1 MLHFKQA
8 GCKRRPEGSEMMR
21 RAPTNGLAHAEHASG
36 ATVTFATGAAGAT
49 TGEGACGSACSG
61 SRGGGAGLADSKPA
75 ATSLARSSSTAR
87 LPGLSAFFAAIDA
100 GGPSLYAAESK
111 HAPHAGCP
119 PRSIETSSRER
130 QYAHA
135 QQVYAHQP
143 APFTSDARC
152 ERARRRRSA

>member
-1 MLHFKQA
+1 VLHFKQA

-21 RAPTNGLAHAEHASG
+21 RAPTNGLAHAEHASD
-36 ATVTFATGAAGAT
+36 ATVTFAIGAAGAT
-49 TGEGACGSACSG
+49 TGAGACGNAWSG
-61 SRGGGAGLADSKPA
+61 SRGGAGLADSKPA

-135 QQVYAHQP
+135 QQVCERQMDLDMSA
-143 APFTSDARC
+143 ARYD
-152 ERARRRRSA
+152 RARRRPA